1 MLKIATRFLP
11 RPVWVAF
18 ALWLPRYNRQLDPI
32 ELKKAIGAALP
43 VGRSKDKVLEFLR
56 SRHALY
62 CDDLGTRVEACLLGE
77 APDHL
82 HTWDIEVL
90 FDFDAQRRLLSY
102 SVNECLT
109 FH

>member
-43 VGRSKDKVLEFLR
+43 VGTSKDKVLEFLR

-82 HTWDIEVL
+82 ILGVMEVL
-90 FDFDAQRRLLSY
+90 LTLVLKRRFFPY
-102 SVNECLT
+102 SLT
-109 FH
+109 NS